1 MKRWNHDTPIC
12 SRRQAAVYLSHM
24 QLTFYGG
31 TGEATGS
38 NYILESGG
46 TKIMID
52 CGLHQGSHYADHEN
66 FEKIAYD
73 PKTVTAVFITH
84 AHLDHIGRLP
94 SLVLAGFKG
103 AIYSTHATRDF
114 ATLMLEDS
122 EHLLAQEAEREARP
136 PLYRDADIPKVTAL
150 WKGLK
155 YHEPIEVGP
164 FKVELY
170 DAGHILG
177 SAIIHVEAE
186 GKTIVFSGDLGNV
199 PSPLIKPTEQIP
211 SADYCLIESTYGD
224 RVHEDVSQRR
234 EMLQGAIDETF
245 KAGGVLM
252 IPSFAMERTQDLL
265 FHLHQLHAEGKLPDE
280 PVFIDSPL
288 AIKLT
293 ELFKKHDDAFNN
305 SVENI
310 VKTGEDVLSFP
321 GMRITLSSEESKA
334 INNVPAPKI
343 IIAGSGMSNGGRIL
357 HHELRYLSDPKSEVI
372 FVGYQAA
379 GSMGR
384 QLLEGATEV
393 RIFGEEVSV
402 QCRKIDIPGYSAH
415 ADQPHLLEWLSSMKT
430 SLKKVFVVQGEQAS
444 SETLAHKIIDG
455 LGVTAEVPH
464 MNESVTL

>member
-1 MKRWNHDTPIC
+1 
-12 SRRQAAVYLSHM
+12 M

-46 TKIMID
+46 TKIMVD
-52 CGLHQGSHYADHEN
+52 CGLHQGGHYADREN
-66 FEKIAYD
+66 FEPFAYD
-73 PKTVTAVFITH
+73 PKEVTAVFITH
-84 AHLDHIGRLP
+84 SHLDHIGRLP

-122 EHLLAQEAEREARP
+122 EHLLAKEAEREARR
-136 PLYRDADIPKVTAL
+136 PLYRDDDIQKVTAL

-155 YHEPIEVGP
+155 YHEPVTIGP

-177 SAIIHVEAE
+177 SAIVHVEAE

-199 PSPLIKPTEQIP
+199 PSPLIKPTEKIAA
-211 SADYCLIESTYGD
+211 ADYCLIESTYGD
-224 RVHEDVSQRR
+224 RVHEDISRRR

-245 KAGGVLM
+245 ARGGVLM

-265 FHLHQLHAEGKLPDE
+265 YHFHQLHEEGKLPDE
-280 PVFIDSPL
+280 PIFLDSPL

-293 ELFKKHDDAFNN
+293 ELFKKHEDAFNDKA
-305 SVENI
+305 EAI
-310 VKTGEDVLSFP
+310 IKKGEEILTFP
-321 GMRITLSSEESKA
+321 DLRVTLSTEESKG

-357 HHELRYLSDPKSEVI
+357 HHELRYLPDPKSEVV
-372 FVGYQAA
+372 FVGYQAED
-379 GSMGR
+379 SMGR

-393 RIFGEEVSV
+393 HLFGETVPV
-402 QCRKIDIPGYSAH
+402 RCHKIDIPGYSAH
-415 ADQPHLLEWLSSMKT
+415 ADQPHLLDWLSSMKN

-444 SETLAHKIIDG
+444 SETLAHKIIDEF
-455 LGVTAEVPH
+455 GVAAEVPH
-464 MNESVTL
+464 LNESVTL

>member
-1 MKRWNHDTPIC
+1 
-12 SRRQAAVYLSHM
+12 M

-31 TGEATGS
+31 TGEATGA

-46 TKIMID
+46 VKIMID
-52 CGLHQGSHYADHEN
+52 CGLHQGSHYADREN
-66 FEKIAYD
+66 FDPFAYD
-73 PKTVTAVFITH
+73 PKSVSAVFITH
-84 AHLDHIGRLP
+84 SHLDHIGRLP
-94 SLVLAGFKG
+94 SLVLGGFKG

-114 ATLMLEDS
+114 AELMLADS
-122 EHLLAQEAEREARP
+122 EHLLADEAKREARP
-136 PLYRDADIPKVTAL
+136 PLYRDDDIPKVTAL

-155 YHEPIEVGP
+155 YHESVTAGP

-199 PSPLIKPTEQIP
+199 PSPLIKPTEQI
-211 SADYCLIESTYGD
+211 AAVDYCLIESTYGD
-224 RVHEDVSQRR
+224 RVHEDIGRRR

-265 FHLHQLHAEGKLPDE
+265 FHFHQLHEEGRLPDE
-280 PVFIDSPL
+280 PVFVDSPL

-293 ELFKKHDDAFNN
+293 ELFKKHEDAFNDTAE
-305 SVENI
+305 SIMKGGDEI
-310 VKTGEDVLSFP
+310 LSFP
-321 GMRITLSSEESKA
+321 SLKSTLTTDESKA

-357 HHELRYLSDPKSEVI
+357 HHELRYLPDPKSEIV
-372 FVGYQAA
+372 FVGYQAEN
-379 GSMGR
+379 SMGR
-384 QLLEGATEV
+384 QLLDGAKEV
-393 RIFGEEVSV
+393 HIFGEAVPV
-402 QCRKIDIPGYSAH
+402 RCRKIDIPGYSAH
-415 ADQPHLLEWLSSMKT
+415 ADQPHLLGWLSSMKA
-430 SLKKVFVVQGEQAS
+430 SLKKVFVVQGEQTSA
-444 SETLAHKIIDG
+444 ETLAHKIIDEF
-455 LGVTAEVPH
+455 GVTAEVPH

>member
-1 MKRWNHDTPIC
+1 
-12 SRRQAAVYLSHM
+12 M

-38 NYILESGG
+38 NYVLESGG

-52 CGLHQGSHYADHEN
+52 CGLHQGSHYADREN
-66 FEKIAYD
+66 FEKFAYD
-73 PKTVTAVFITH
+73 PKTVSAVFITH
-84 AHLDHIGRLP
+84 SHLDHIGRLP

-103 AIYSTHATRDF
+103 TIYSTHATRDF

-122 EHLLAQEAEREARP
+122 EHLLAKEAEREARA
-136 PLYRDADIPKVTAL
+136 PLYRDSDIPKVTAL

-155 YHEPIEVGP
+155 YHEPVEVGP

-177 SAIIHVEAE
+177 SAIIHVECE

-211 SADYCLIESTYGD
+211 AADYCLIESTYGD
-224 RVHEDVSQRR
+224 RVHEDVSRRR

-265 FHLHQLHAEGKLPDE
+265 FHFHQLYEEHKLPDE
-280 PVFIDSPL
+280 PIFLDSPL

-293 ELFKKHDDAFNN
+293 ELFKKHEDAFNDK
-305 SVENI
+305 VENLM
-310 VKTGEDVLSFP
+310 KSEGGEILSFP
-321 GMRITLSSEESKA
+321 DLRVTLSTDESKG
-334 INNVPAPKI
+334 INDIPAPKI

-357 HHELRYLSDPKSEVI
+357 HHELRYLPDPKSEVI
-372 FVGYQAA
+372 FVGYQAE

-384 QLLEGATEV
+384 EMLEGATEV
-393 RIFGEEVSV
+393 HIFGEAV
-402 QCRKIDIPGYSAH
+402 QVRCRRIDIPGYSAH
-415 ADQPHLLEWLSSMKT
+415 ADQPHLLDWLSSMKG
-430 SLKKVFVVQGEQAS
+430 SLKKVFVVQGEQTS

-455 LGVTAEVPH
+455 FGVAAEVPH
-464 MNESVTL
+464 ANESVTL